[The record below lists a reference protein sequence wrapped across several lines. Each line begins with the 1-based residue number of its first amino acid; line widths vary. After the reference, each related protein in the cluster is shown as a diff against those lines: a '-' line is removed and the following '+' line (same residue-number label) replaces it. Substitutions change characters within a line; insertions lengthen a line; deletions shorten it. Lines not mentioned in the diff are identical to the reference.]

1 MSTGNAMVTVRLN
14 DLPPVP
20 PMPAEGS
27 SRLAPVERPSD
38 FGTRMAYWWSRKAF
52 GKVMTP
58 IKVVCARMPGSMKAL
73 GGMLKFN
80 SKGVQLDEDLQLL
93 IGDLASQINGCA
105 SCIDLARAS
114 AVRSHRDLAKIDAV
128 MEYRSNG
135 KFSDRERAALAYV
148 EEATRNKGVS
158 DATFATLRRH
168 FNEREI
174 VEITWVNAFQNF
186 FNLINR
192 PLGIGSDG
200 FCAITQAKAA
210 SQKS

>member
-1 MSTGNAMVTVRLN
+1 MATSTAVANPRLN

-20 PMPAEGS
+20 AMPAERS
-27 SRLAPVERPSD
+27 SRLEPVEKPTD
-38 FGTRMAYWWSRKAF
+38 FGTRMAYWWSRKEF

-58 IKVVCARMPGSMKAL
+58 IRVVCARMPGSMKAL

-80 SKGVQLDEDLQLL
+80 SKGIQLDEDLQVL
-93 IGDLASQINGCA
+93 IGNLTSQINGCA
-105 SCIDLARAS
+105 SCIDLARMA
-114 AVRSHRDLAKIDAV
+114 AVRGDRDLAKVDAV
-128 MEYRSNG
+128 MDYRTNV
-135 KFSDRERAALAYV
+135 KFSERERAALAYA

-158 DATFATLRRH
+158 DPTFATLRAH

-186 FNLINR
+186 FNLLNR

-200 FCAITQAKAA
+200 FCAIAQAKAS
-210 SQKS
+210 SQRS

>member
-1 MSTGNAMVTVRLN
+1 MATSTAVANPQLN

-20 PMPAEGS
+20 AMAAEGS
-27 SRLAPVERPSD
+27 SRLEPVEKAPD
-38 FGTRMAYWWSRKAF
+38 FGTRMAYWWSRKEF

-58 IKVVCARMPGSMKAL
+58 IRVVCARMPGSMKAL

-80 SKGVQLDEDLQLL
+80 GKGIYLDAELQLL
-93 IGDLASQINGCA
+93 IGGLTSQINGCA
-105 SCIDLARAS
+105 SCIDLARMA
-114 AVRSHRDLAKIDAV
+114 AVRGHQDLAKVDAV
-128 MEYRSNG
+128 MDYRTNS
-135 KFSDRERAALAYV
+135 KFSERERAALAYV

-158 DATFATLRRH
+158 DTTFATLRRH

-186 FNLINR
+186 FNLLNR

-200 FCAITQAKAA
+200 FCAIAQAKAP
-210 SQKS
+210 SQRS